1 MQNYQNKRLKQITK
15 TAEKV
20 ETTERIKAFKMAFV
34 AQKSK
39 KPNYL
44 NIYMRITLNGKID
57 AFSTGLSCLTAQWD
71 SKSQI
76 IIDEPNKNRIL
87 QNLLNEIQ
95 RVYTY
100 YIETEN
106 KVTFQLLKGVAIGI
120 MNIGDTTPIFT
131 HLLDREVE
139 NYEKLVNANL
149 RSKGVL
155 KHAKQW
161 VRHIKK
167 FIFAKYN
174 NANLRVDEIKP
185 IFAKDLAI
193 YILTELKLTDNSV
206 RKMVSFSKK
215 VLNDAV
221 DAEYIDRNPI
231 ANHEKFKRTQSP
243 IIFLT
248 EDELIKI
255 QSYEHFTP
263 ELQRVADC
271 FLFCCA
277 TGLAYCD
284 ARNLKPENIKETQD
298 GWAIIKPR
306 AKTKAMQ
313 IIWLNPEAQRLLEK
327 YKNYLYCVNSG
338 VCMPFISNQ
347 KMNQYLH
354 AIEGILG
361 IKKRLTTHVA
371 RKTTATFYA
380 NNGATEF
387 TIKSLMG
394 HSSIQVTQ
402 QYYTGVNIEKS
413 IENQKAVYMKAMD
426 KKTA

>member
-1 MQNYQNKRLKQITK
+1 MQSYQTKRLKQITR
-15 TAEKV
+15 TAENFDTKNRV
-20 ETTERIKAFKMAFV
+20 NALKMAYLGK
-34 AQKSK
+34 KSQ
-39 KPNYL
+39 KPNFL
-44 NIYMRITLNGKID
+44 NIYLRINLNGKRD
-57 AFSTGLSCLTAQWD
+57 AFSTGLSCRSKDWD
-71 SKSQI
+71 SKNQQI
-76 IIDEPNKNRIL
+76 ANQPNKNKLL

-95 RVYTY
+95 RVYAY
-100 YIETEN
+100 YIETEK
-106 KVTFQLLKGVAIGI
+106 KVSFSILKGVAIGI
-120 MNIGDTTPIFT
+120 MNVGDTVPT
-131 HLLDREVE
+131 LSYYLDKEVE
-139 NYEKLVNANL
+139 NYEKLVTANL
-149 RSKGVL
+149 RSTGVL

-161 VRHIKK
+161 VRHIKSFMLK
-167 FIFAKYN
+167 TYN
-174 NANLRVDEIKP
+174 PNLRVDEIKP
-185 IFAKDLAI
+185 IFAKELIMFI
-193 YILTELKLTDNSV
+193 YTDLKLTDNSV
-206 RKMVSFSKK
+206 RKIVSFLKK

-221 DAEYIDRNPI
+221 ASEHIDRNPI

-284 ARNLKPENIKETQD
+284 ARNLRPENIKETQD
-298 GWAIIKPR
+298 GLGIIKPR
-306 AKTKAMQ
+306 IKTKEMQ

-361 IKKRLTTHVA
+361 IKKRMTTHVA
-371 RKTTATFYA
+371 RKTAATFYA

-387 TIKSLMG
+387 TLKSLMG
-394 HSSIQVTQ
+394 HSNIQITQ
-402 QYYTGVNIEKS
+402 QYYTGVNIDKAMK
-413 IENQKAVYMKAMD
+413 NQKDVYMKAMD

>member
-1 MQNYQNKRLKQITK
+1 MQSYQTKRLKQISN
-15 TAEKV
+15 TAEKF
-20 ETTERIKAFKMAFV
+20 ETQNRVNSFKMAYIV
-34 AQKSK
+34 KKSQ
-39 KPNYL
+39 KPNTV
-44 NIYMRITLNGKID
+44 NIYLRITLNGKRD
-57 AFSTGLSCLTAQWD
+57 AFSTGISCDSKNWD
-71 SKSQI
+71 SKSQQI
-76 IIDEPNKNRIL
+76 TNEPSKTKLL

-95 RVYTY
+95 RVYTFY
-100 YIETEN
+100 VETEK
-106 KVTFQLLKGVAIGI
+106 KVTFSILKGVAIGI
-120 MNIGDTTPIFT
+120 MNVGDTVPT
-131 HLLDREVE
+131 LAYYLDKEVE
-139 NYEKLVNANL
+139 NYEKLVNAQL
-149 RSKGVL
+149 RSTGVL

-161 VRHIKK
+161 VRHIKS
-167 FIFAKYN
+167 FILKNYN
-174 NANLRVDEIKP
+174 PNLRVDEIKP
-185 IFAKDLAI
+185 IFAKELTMYI
-193 YILTELKLTDNSV
+193 YTDLKLSDNSV
-206 RKMVSFSKK
+206 RKIVGFLKK

-221 DAEYIDRNPI
+221 SAEHIDRNPI

-298 GWAIIKPR
+298 GLGILKPR
-306 AKTKAMQ
+306 AKTNIMQ

-338 VCMPFISNQ
+338 FCMPFISNQ
-347 KMNQYLH
+347 KMNQSLH

-371 RKTTATFYA
+371 RKTAATFYA

-387 TIKSLMG
+387 TMKSLLG

-402 QYYTGVNIEKS
+402 QYYTGVNIEKA
-413 IENQKAVYMKAMD
+413 IKNQKEVYMKATNT
-426 KKTA
+426 KTA